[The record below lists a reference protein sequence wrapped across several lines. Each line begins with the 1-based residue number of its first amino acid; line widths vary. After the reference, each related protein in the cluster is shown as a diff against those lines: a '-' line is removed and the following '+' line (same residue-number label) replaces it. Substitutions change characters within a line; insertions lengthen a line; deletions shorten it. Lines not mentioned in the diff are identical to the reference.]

1 MSFACRWR
9 TFDRTYS
16 YNTHTITHRTIH
28 FTLEYVEPGTE
39 KILESSLVSEGPGRI
54 ANSPVPSIF
63 RDDRGEIHR
72 MRVGGIR
79 VNMLFSK
86 QDVMRSGYLVL
97 SKTVHFVVSGKVE
110 VWNLTSEGTEKNL
123 FGTHQSF
130 YVSPYVPHILH
141 FLEDTVLLE
150 FWEGPFQCWYYHPY
164 RRLVQLQNELVSKDT
179 DAPSAIGVF
188 QRLVPADLGAAEA
201 NSYSGLILGL
211 VGLVTGIGIG
221 ALVATRHK

>member
-1 MSFACRWR
+1 MSKVSWR
-9 TFDRTYS
+9 EFDECS
-16 YNTHTITHRTIH
+16 LMGVTHIPRLRLFLKSEH
-28 FTLEYVEPGTE
+28 VEPGTE
-39 KILESSLVSEGPGRI
+39 KILESALVSEGPGRI

-72 MRVGGIR
+72 MRVGGTR

-86 QDVMRSGYLVL
+86 RDVMRSGYLVL

-110 VWNLTSEGTEKNL
+110 VWNLTEEGTEK
-123 FGTHQSF
+123 TIYEAHQSF
-130 YVSPYVPHILH
+130 YVEPYVPHILH
-141 FLEDTVLLE
+141 FLQDTVLLE
-150 FWEGPFQCWYYHPY
+150 FWLGPFQCWYYHPY
-164 RRLVQLQNELVSKDT
+164 RRLVQLQNELVSKDV
-179 DAPSAIGVF
+179 DAPSSIGVF

-211 VGLVTGIGIG
+211 IGLVTGIGIG